1 MVDRC
6 YCTVD
11 EIKADLHPI
20 ASEAAASSFDKD
32 RMFGYIRSASSYID
46 RRIGVFIPT
55 TGTRIYNGNG
65 RRLLFTDFFT
75 EITSLTNDG
84 TAITSTQ
91 YNKYPLNGYW
101 EYGPYNGVEVDPDAT
116 ELGSWLNKR
125 GAVAITG
132 RWGKYEQTLP
142 TGLTVQNAT
151 SISDTGTSLLVE
163 NETAISAG
171 HVLLIG
177 SEQVLVT
184 ALSGTTN
191 TYTVQRGCNGTTA
204 AIHLHDVA
212 ISKYVVP
219 HDVNMLCREL
229 AALAAQKAAT
239 QWAGRSGSPETGETF
254 YIQEYPQSVIEQ
266 IILNYWIATL

>member
-11 EIKADLHPI
+11 EIKTDLHPI
-20 ASEAAASSFDKD
+20 ASEASAASFDKD
-32 RMFGYIRSASSYID
+32 RMFGYIRSASSFID

-55 TGTRIYNGNG
+55 TATRTFDGNG
-65 RRLLFTDFFT
+65 RRLLFTDLFT
-75 EITSLTNDG
+75 AITSLTNDG

-91 YNKYPLNGYW
+91 YFKKPHNCFW
-101 EYGPYNGVEVDPDAT
+101 EYGPYNAIEVDPDAT
-116 ELGSWLNKR
+116 ELSVWHNERGS
-125 GAVAITG
+125 VAITG

-142 TGLTVQNAT
+142 TGLTVLNTT
-151 SISDTGTSLLVE
+151 SISASATALLVA
-163 NETAISAG
+163 NETVLSAG
-171 HVLLIG
+171 MVLLIET
-177 SEQVLVT
+177 EQLLVT
-184 ALSGTTN
+184 ALSSTTN

-204 AIHLHDVA
+204 AAHLNGVA

-239 QWAGRSGSPETGETF
+239 QWAGRAGSPETGETF
-254 YIQEYPQSVIEQ
+254 YITQYPKS
-266 IILNYWIATL
+266 IIDAIALNYRVAQL